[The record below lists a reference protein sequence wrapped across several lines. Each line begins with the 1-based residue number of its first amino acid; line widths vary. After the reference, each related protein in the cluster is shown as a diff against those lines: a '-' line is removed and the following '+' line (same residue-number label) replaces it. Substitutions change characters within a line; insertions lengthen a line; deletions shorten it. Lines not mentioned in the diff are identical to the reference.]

1 MKWTILTI
9 MLFCCFA
16 ANAQTPDTISLND
29 INANIGKRVTIK
41 CLVLDF
47 DSRANLLYLYAGNR
61 FPNQLLSIIVK
72 REANGKKLKIDKD
85 IILGRK
91 MVCFT
96 GKLVNYEGAPDTTVL
111 TDQAMLK
118 REVERPQPIVIEY
131 NGQHGTMRRTY
142 QPRTGPIDLKGKP
155 AMIIDDKKQVG
166 ETKDPVIMN
175 AN

>member
-1 MKWTILTI
+1 MKYTILTI
-9 MLFCCFA
+9 LLFCCFA
-16 ANAQTPDTISLND
+16 ANAQTADTISLKD
-29 INANIGKRVTIK
+29 VDANIGKWVTIK

-47 DSRANLLYLYAGNR
+47 DSRTNFLYLYAGNR

-72 REANGKKLKIDKD
+72 RDTNGKKLKIDKD

-96 GKLVNYEGAPDTTVL
+96 GKLVNYDGAPDTTAL

-118 REVERPQPIVIEY
+118 REEERPQPVVIEY
-131 NGQHGTMRRTY
+131 NGQRGTMRHIY

-155 AMIIDDKKQVG
+155 VMIIDDKRQIVT
-166 ETKDPVIMN
+166 TKDPVIMS